1 MEQINRYL
9 SVSDTAKYLGV
20 SKETIYRLLKS
31 KNIPASRIGKLWKFN
46 TKDLDTWVRKGSKK

>member
-1 MEQINRYL
+1 MEKVSVYL

-46 TKDLDTWVRKGSKK
+46 TKDLDVWVRKGNKK